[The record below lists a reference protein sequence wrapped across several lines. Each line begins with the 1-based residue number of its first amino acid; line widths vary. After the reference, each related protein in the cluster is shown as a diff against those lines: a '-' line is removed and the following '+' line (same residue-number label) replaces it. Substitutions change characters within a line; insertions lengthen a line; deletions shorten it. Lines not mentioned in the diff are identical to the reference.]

1 MVVVVGSLRVFLARN
16 EIQQDTLDRIK
27 LDGVDERVDANVE
40 ISGEKYSRQCAA
52 IKRDS
57 ELETIK
63 QTVSVRRCPGYGV
76 QPADEDHGLDDAG
89 LDLVRLVLSGV

>member
-1 MVVVVGSLRVFLARN
+1 MFLARN
-16 EIQQDTLDRIK
+16 EIQQDTFDRIK

-40 ISGEKYSRQCAA
+40 ISDEKCSRQCAA

-57 ELETIK
+57 EMETIK
-63 QTVSVRRCPGYGV
+63 QSVSVHRCPGHGV

-89 LDLVRLVLSGV
+89 LNLVRLVLSGV